1 MCVNR
6 SALSANRSTGGLTA
20 LGVEEGRETYF
31 RRRYPKNLGETPD
44 IMQAARLGL
53 GDEAGWM
60 VHDRYL
66 LTYDDPA
73 NRSCCHP
80 LRFPGFFGVL
90 QGDFNWFP
98 DAEHPDGAAAALQ
111 WMLLQSDGE
120 RILLWPA
127 LPSTWVDVDFSLRAW
142 HNTTVTASCRGGR
155 TVSLEVNPPERR
167 KSVVFVGTACRPA
180 QALQQLLRAEA
191 EGEGE

>member
-6 SALSANRSTGGLTA
+6 TTLHRNFSGGQTP
-20 LGVEEGRETYF
+20 LGVAEGRETYF
-31 RRRYPKNLGETPD
+31 NRRYPRNLGETAD

-60 VHDRYL
+60 VHDRYML
-66 LTYDDPA
+66 SYDDPA

-98 DAEHPDGAAAALQ
+98 DAEHPDGAAAAFQ
-111 WMLLQSDGE
+111 WMALQSDG
-120 RILLWPA
+120 RRLLLFP
-127 LPSTWVDVDFSLRAW
+127 
-142 HNTTVTASCRGGR
+142 
-155 TVSLEVNPPERR
+155 
-167 KSVVFVGTACRPA
+167 ACRAPGSRPGSWPGSGLSSFGSLSTPIGLGLFVVA
-180 QALQQLLRAEA
+180 RSLQAN
-191 EGEGE
+191 G